1 VNRRVWAVAALVFAS
16 RLPFLGPGYGA
27 DADAWLVAWAGRS
40 IALSGHYEASRLPG
54 YPLHEFVT
62 ALIWRFGAWPANA
75 LTAAFSAVASACFAI
90 VLRRLGSRDDVLGAL
105 ALASA
110 PVVYI
115 ASVQAM
121 DYTWGL
127 AFALGALA
135 LALDRRAAWAGVLA
149 GLAIGCRIT
158 WGAFLVPLSL
168 VLTHASLPG
177 ARARAVGT
185 ACTIALAV
193 AAIAFAPVVLT
204 YGPAFF
210 RFYEHAYPS
219 WLVVAKHATLDLF
232 GLVGL
237 VAIVGAV
244 AWRALR
250 QSREPSSTPDARS
263 ARLVTA
269 WVAGI
274 ALYLVAFLRLPIDA
288 AYLIPTVPLVLLLFA
303 GFLGRRSFQIVCVAL
318 IVSPWLLDV
327 SRPDRYD
334 APPSAHELA
343 RFAGG
348 KLALDL
354 RGSLLAEQ
362 ARRQER
368 VRILARAFA
377 RMRSLGGETIV
388 VAWDWLPEIRVR
400 LGDTREGGV
409 RYVYGIT
416 LAELREARSHGTRVA
431 YLPGADWA
439 TEQNQGF
446 DLATEGAEA
455 LK

>member
-1 VNRRVWAVAALVFAS
+1 MSRRVWAVAVLVFAS
-16 RLPFLGPGYGA
+16 RLMFLGPGYGA

-62 ALIWRFGAWPANA
+62 ALIWRWGAWPANA
-75 LTAAFSAVASACFAI
+75 LTAAFSAAAAACFAI

-110 PVVYI
+110 PVVYL

-135 LALDRRAAWAGVLA
+135 LALDRRTAWAGVLA

-168 VLTHASLPG
+168 ALAHATPRG
-177 ARARAVGT
+177 TRARSVVTFCA
-185 ACTIALAV
+185 IALAI
-193 AAIAFAPVVLT
+193 AAVAFAPVVIT
-204 YGPAFF
+204 YGAAFF

-219 WLVVAKHATLDLF
+219 PLVVAKHATLDLF
-232 GLVGL
+232 GVVGL
-237 VAIVGAV
+237 VAIATAI
-244 AWRALR
+244 AWRLMR
-250 QSREPSSTPDARS
+250 RERGES
-263 ARLVTA
+263 ASLELGSPLLVTA

-274 ALYLVAFLRLPIDA
+274 MLYLVAFVRLPIDA
-288 AYLIPTVPLVLLLFA
+288 AYLIPIVPLVLLVLA
-303 GFLGRRSFQIVCVAL
+303 EFLGRRAFQFVCLAL
-318 IVSPWLLDV
+318 IVSPWLFDV

-348 KLALDL
+348 KLAL
-354 RGSLLAEQ
+354 GVQGPLLAEQ
-362 ARRQER
+362 ARRRER
-368 VRILARAFA
+368 VRILERAFV
-377 RMRSLGGETIV
+377 RVRSLAGETIV

-400 LGDTREGGV
+400 LGDTREGDA

-416 LAELREARSHGTRVA
+416 LAELREARSRGTRVA

-446 DLATEGAEA
+446 DLASEGAEA